1 MTAVEYVGKSI
12 RRADVV
18 KKVTGALEYTIDSN
32 MAGMLHGKLLRST
45 CARARIIRI
54 DTSGARQ
61 MPGVVAVVTATEL
74 PQPVPLFGPVIADQ
88 PLLASGET
96 RYHGEP
102 VVIVLANDED
112 TAAEAVRQIR
122 VEYEELPAVC
132 TVADALKPGAPLL
145 HPGGKRQ
152 DGRICDSNVGGE
164 FEFKWGDVD
173 KAKQECARMIDEVYS
188 FPMVH
193 HHALEPLS
201 CIAYPAGNGVAIK
214 SPIQSPFI
222 LQRVVAACLG
232 LDLSAVRVI
241 ASDIG
246 GGFGGRGYPKLEPLA
261 AYLAMRTGRPVK
273 ISTSLDDGFFTV
285 RRLAANVRMQSGFD
299 CEGRIVF
306 QDVNAD
312 FLMGAYADA
321 STRIAQ
327 KAGFLGCGLY
337 RTPNARIVAR
347 AIYSNTVVST
357 ACRGFGMPQL
367 VWAIESQMN
376 AAGRLLKI
384 DPLEI
389 RLRNLPARGE
399 VFVPGDTPADGDWRE
414 GLKQAASMVGWG
426 NPKPSNVGRGIA
438 IGVKNPIQAS
448 VSNAVAKLHSDGS
461 VTVAVGTTEMGQG
474 ARTTFAQIA
483 AEILK
488 VPAEQIKVLMGDTAV
503 APFDLA
509 TAGSRSTVTMGN
521 AVVAACE
528 DLLTQLGAIARELG
542 VIDGE
547 EAVEFANAT
556 IRGRQGPI
564 SYGELLKQYLG
575 PFQGEIVGRGMFRG
589 KKDPRH
595 PLGGLSDFWEVIFTS
610 AEVEV
615 NRSTGKVAVKKLV
628 SVSEVGLA
636 INPLQA
642 EAQEEGSLIM
652 GLGHTLMEEMVYDES
667 GKLLNAGPLDYRI
680 PTTMDIP
687 VIETHLMEN
696 RDGPGPFGAKG
707 IGEGPVIAVA
717 PAIADAVYDA
727 VGVVIKDLPLTPE
740 RVWRALNASGRDAK
754 VEEARGPCID
764 REQI

>member
-1 MTAVEYVGKSI
+1 MSEVEYVGKSI
-12 RRADVV
+12 RRADAV
-18 KKVTGALEYTIDSN
+18 KKVTGAMEYTIDSD
-32 MAGMLHGKLLRST
+32 MAGMLHGKLLRSPF
-45 CARARIIRI
+45 AHARIVGI
-54 DTSGARQ
+54 DSSGARQ
-61 MPGVVAVVTATEL
+61 MPGVVAVFTAAEL
-74 PQPVPLFGPVIADQ
+74 PQPVPRFGPVVADQ

-96 RYHGEP
+96 KYHGEP
-102 VVIVLANDED
+102 VAVVLANDED
-112 TAAEAVRQIR
+112 TATAALRQIR

-132 TVADALKPGAPLL
+132 TVAEALSPGAPLL
-145 HPGGKRQ
+145 HPGGKRH
-152 DGRICDSNVGGE
+152 DGRTCDSNVCGE

-173 KAKQECARMIDEVYS
+173 RAKGECAHILEDVYS

-201 CIAYPAGNGVAIK
+201 CIVFPMDKGITIK
-214 SPIQSPFI
+214 SPIQNPFI
-222 LQRVVAACLG
+222 LRRIVADCFG

-261 AYLAMRTGRPVK
+261 AWLAMHTGRPVK
-273 ISTSLDDGFFTV
+273 ISISLDDNFFTV
-285 RRLAANVRMQSGFD
+285 RRLATTVSIQTGFD
-299 CEGRIVF
+299 AAGRIVF
-306 QDVNAD
+306 QDVKAD

-337 RTPNARIVAR
+337 RTPNAHIVSR

-376 AAGRLLKI
+376 AASRLLKI

-389 RLRNLPARGE
+389 RLRNVPARGE
-399 VFVPGDTPADGDWRE
+399 VFVPGDIPADGDWCA
-414 GLKQAASMVGWG
+414 GLKRAAALVGWG
-426 NPKPSNVGRGIA
+426 DPKESNVGRGIA

-483 AEILK
+483 AEVLK
-488 VPAEQIKVLMGDTAV
+488 IPVEQIKVVMGDTAV

-509 TAGSRSTVTMGN
+509 TAGSRSTVTMGS
-521 AVVAACE
+521 AVMFACE
-528 DLLTQLGAIARELG
+528 DLLTQLRAIARELG
-542 VIDGE
+542 VIDDKKS
-547 EAVEFANAT
+547 AEFANAA
-556 IRGRQGPI
+556 IQGREAPV

-575 PFQGEIVGRGMFRG
+575 PFQGEIVGRGTFRG
-589 KKDPRH
+589 KKDARH
-595 PLGGLSDFWEVIFTS
+595 PLGGLSDFWEVVFTA

-615 NRSTGKVAVKKLV
+615 DRATGKVDVRKLV
-628 SVSEVGLA
+628 NVSELGLA

-642 EAQEEGSLIM
+642 KAQEEGGLLM
-652 GLGHTLMEEMVYDES
+652 GLGHTLMEELVYDER

-680 PTTMDIP
+680 PTAMDIP
-687 VIETHLMEN
+687 VIKTDFMEN

-707 IGEGPVIAVA
+707 IGEGPVLAVA

-727 VGVVIKDLPLTPE
+727 VGITMKDLPLTPE
-740 RVWRALNASGRDAK
+740 RVWNALNASTRDAK
-754 VEEARGPCID
+754 AEDAKACS
-764 REQI
+764 

>member
-1 MTAVEYVGKSI
+1 MTEVEYVGKSI
-12 RRADVV
+12 RRADAV

-32 MAGMLHGKLLRST
+32 MAGMLHGKLLRSPFG
-45 CARARIIRI
+45 RARIVSI
-54 DTSGARQ
+54 DITGAQQ
-61 MPGVVAVVTATEL
+61 MPGVVAVLTATEL
-74 PQPVPLFGPVIADQ
+74 PQPVPRFGPVIADQ
-88 PLLASGET
+88 PLLATGET
-96 RYHGEP
+96 KYHGEP
-102 VVIVLANDED
+102 VAIVLANDED
-112 TAAEAVRQIR
+112 TAAAAIRQIC

-132 TVADALKPGAPLL
+132 TVADALRPDAPLL
-145 HPGGKRQ
+145 HPGGNRH
-152 DGRICDSNVGGE
+152 DGRICDSNVCGE

-173 KAKQECARMIDEVYS
+173 KAKRECARIIDEVYS
-188 FPMVH
+188 FPMIH

-201 CIAYPAGNGVAIK
+201 CIAYPMDGGVTIK

-222 LQRVVAACLG
+222 LQRVVASCLG
-232 LDLSAVRVI
+232 LELSAVRVI

-261 AYLAMRTGRPVK
+261 AYSAMRTGRPVK

-285 RRLAANVRMQSGFD
+285 RRLAATVRMQTGFD
-299 CEGRIVF
+299 LEGRLVF
-306 QDVNAD
+306 QDVKAD

-321 STRIAQ
+321 CTRIVQ

-337 RTPNARIVAR
+337 RTPNARIVSR

-376 AAGRLLKI
+376 AASRLLKI

-414 GLKQAASMVGWG
+414 GLKKAAAMVGWG
-426 NPKPSNVGRGIA
+426 DPKKSNVGRGIA
-438 IGVKNPIQAS
+438 IGVKTPIPAS
-448 VSNAVAKLHSDGS
+448 VSNAVAKLCADGS

-474 ARTTFAQIA
+474 ARTVFAQIA
-483 AEILK
+483 AEILRIP
-488 VPAEQIKVLMGDTAV
+488 VEQIKVIMGDTTV

-509 TAGSRSTVTMGN
+509 TAGSRSTVTMGT
-521 AVVAACE
+521 AVMAACE
-528 DLLTQLGAIARELG
+528 DLLIQLGAIARELG
-542 VIDGE
+542 VIDRE
-547 EAVEFANAT
+547 EAAEFANAT
-556 IRGRQGPI
+556 IRGHQGPI

-575 PFQGEIVGRGMFRG
+575 TLQGEIVGRGMFQG
-589 KKDPRH
+589 EKDSSH
-595 PLGGLSDFWEVIFTS
+595 PLGGLSDFWEVVFTS

-615 NRSTGKVAVKKLV
+615 DRATGKVAVRKLV
-628 SVSEVGLA
+628 NVSEVGLA

-642 EAQEEGSLIM
+642 RAQEEGGLIM
-652 GLGHTLMEEMVYDES
+652 GLGHTLMEELVYDES

-680 PTTMDIP
+680 PTAMDIP
-687 VIETHLMEN
+687 TIETHLMEN

-740 RVWRALNASGRDAK
+740 RVWSALNASGRGGK
-754 VEEARGPCID
+754 NGN
-764 REQI
+764 

>member
-1 MTAVEYVGKSI
+1 MTEVEYVGKSI
-12 RRADVV
+12 QRADVV

-32 MAGMLHGKLLRST
+32 MAGMLHGKLLRSA

-54 DTSGARQ
+54 DTSGTRQ

-96 RYHGEP
+96 KYHGEP
-102 VVIVLANDED
+102 VAIVLANDED

-399 VFVPGDTPADGDWRE
+399 VFVPGDIPADGDWRE

-483 AEILK
+483 AEILRIR
-488 VPAEQIKVLMGDTAV
+488 PEQIKVLMGDTAV

-595 PLGGLSDFWEVIFTS
+595 PLGGLSDFWEVVFTS

-615 NRSTGKVAVKKLV
+615 DRATGKVAVRKLV
-628 SVSEVGLA
+628 NVSEVGLA

-717 PAIADAVYDA
+717 PAIAD
-727 VGVVIKDLPLTPE
+727 
-740 RVWRALNASGRDAK
+740 R
-754 VEEARGPCID
+754 
-764 REQI
+764 

>member
-1 MTAVEYVGKSI
+1 MTEVEYVGKSI
-12 RRADVV
+12 QRADVV

-32 MAGMLHGKLLRST
+32 MAGMLHGKLLRSA

-54 DTSGARQ
+54 DTSGTRQ

-96 RYHGEP
+96 KYHGEP
-102 VVIVLANDED
+102 VAIVLANDED

-132 TVADALKPGAPLL
+132 TVADALKPDAPLL

-173 KAKQECARMIDEVYS
+173 KAKRECARMIDNVYS

-201 CIAYPAGNGVAIK
+201 CIAYPMDRGVTIR
-214 SPIQSPFI
+214 SPIQNPFV
-222 LQRVVAACLG
+222 LQRVIAACLG

-261 AYLAMRTGRPVK
+261 AYLAMQTGRPVK

-399 VFVPGDTPADGDWRE
+399 VFVPGDIPADGDWRE

-474 ARTTFAQIA
+474 ARTTFTQIA
-483 AEILK
+483 AEILRIR
-488 VPAEQIKVLMGDTAV
+488 PEQIKVLMGDTGV

-509 TAGSRSTVTMGN
+509 TAGSRSTVTMGS
-521 AVVAACE
+521 AVVSACK

-547 EAVEFANAT
+547 EAAEFANAT

-595 PLGGLSDFWEVIFTS
+595 PLGGLSDFWEVVFTS

-615 NRSTGKVAVKKLV
+615 DRATGKVAVRKLV
-628 SVSEVGLA
+628 NVSEVGLA

-642 EAQEEGSLIM
+642 KAQEEGGLIM
-652 GLGHTLMEEMVYDES
+652 GLGHTLMEELVYDES
-667 GKLLNAGPLDYRI
+667 GKLLNPGPLDYRI
-680 PTTMDIP
+680 PTAMDIP
-687 VIETHLMEN
+687 IIETHLMEN

-740 RVWRALNASGRDAK
+740 RVWGALNASGRDAK
-754 VEEARGPCID
+754 AEEVRGTCID
-764 REQI
+764 KG

>member
-1 MTAVEYVGKSI
+1 MTEVEYVGKSI

>member
-1 MTAVEYVGKSI
+1 MTEVEYVGKSI
-12 RRADVV
+12 RRADAV

-32 MAGMLHGKLLRST
+32 MAGMLHGKLLRSAF
-45 CARARIIRI
+45 ARARIISI
-54 DTSGARQ
+54 DMAGAQQ
-61 MPGVVAVVTATEL
+61 MPGVVAVLTASEL
-74 PQPVPLFGPVIADQ
+74 PQPVPRFGPVIADQ

-96 RYHGEP
+96 KYHGEP
-102 VVIVLANDED
+102 VAIVLANDED
-112 TAAEAVRQIR
+112 TAAAAIRQIR

-132 TVADALKPGAPLL
+132 TVADALRPDAPLL
-145 HPGGKRQ
+145 HPGGKRH
-152 DGRICDSNVGGE
+152 DGRICDSNVCGE

-173 KAKQECARMIDEVYS
+173 KAKRECARIIDEVYS
-188 FPMVH
+188 FPMIH

-201 CIAYPAGNGVAIK
+201 CIAYPVDSGVTIK

-222 LQRVVAACLG
+222 LQRVVASCLG
-232 LDLSAVRVI
+232 LELSAVRVI
-241 ASDIG
+241 PSDIG

-261 AYLAMRTGRPVK
+261 AYSAMRTGRPVK

-285 RRLAANVRMQSGFD
+285 RRLAATVRMQTGFD
-299 CEGRIVF
+299 LEGRIVF
-306 QDVNAD
+306 QDVKAD

-321 STRIAQ
+321 CTRIVQ

-337 RTPNARIVAR
+337 RTPNARIVSR

-376 AAGRLLKI
+376 AASRLLKI

-414 GLKQAASMVGWG
+414 GLKKAAAMVGWG
-426 NPKPSNVGRGIA
+426 DPKKSNVGRGIA
-438 IGVKNPIQAS
+438 IGVKTPIPAS
-448 VSNAVAKLHSDGS
+448 VSNAVAKLCADGS

-474 ARTTFAQIA
+474 ARTVFAQIA
-483 AEILK
+483 AEILRIP
-488 VPAEQIKVLMGDTAV
+488 VEQIKVIMGDTTV

-509 TAGSRSTVTMGN
+509 TAGSRSTVTMGS
-521 AVVAACE
+521 AVMAACE
-528 DLLTQLGAIARELG
+528 DLLIQLGAIARELG
-542 VIDGE
+542 VIDRE
-547 EAVEFANAT
+547 EDAEFANAT
-556 IRGRQGPI
+556 IRGHQGPI

-575 PFQGEIVGRGMFRG
+575 TLQGEIVGRGMFQG
-589 KKDPRH
+589 EKDSSH
-595 PLGGLSDFWEVIFTS
+595 PLGGLSDFWEVVFTS

-615 NRSTGKVAVKKLV
+615 DRATGKVAVRKLV
-628 SVSEVGLA
+628 NVSEVGLA

-642 EAQEEGSLIM
+642 RAQEEGGLIM
-652 GLGHTLMEEMVYDES
+652 GLGHTLMEELVYDES

-680 PTTMDIP
+680 PTAMDIP
-687 VIETHLMEN
+687 IIETHLMEN

-740 RVWRALNASGRDAK
+740 RVWSALNASGRGGK
-754 VEEARGPCID
+754 NGN
-764 REQI
+764 

>member
-1 MTAVEYVGKSI
+1 MTEVEYVGKSI
-12 RRADVV
+12 QRADVV

-32 MAGMLHGKLLRST
+32 MAGMLHGKLLRSA

-102 VVIVLANDED
+102 VAIVLANDED

-132 TVADALKPGAPLL
+132 TVADALKPDAHLL

-201 CIAYPAGNGVAIK
+201 CIAYPMDRGVTIR
-214 SPIQSPFI
+214 SPIQNPFV
-222 LQRVVAACLG
+222 LQRVIAACLG

-261 AYLAMRTGRPVK
+261 AYLAMQTGRPVK

-399 VFVPGDTPADGDWRE
+399 VFVPGDIPADGDWRE

-474 ARTTFAQIA
+474 ARTTFTQIA
-483 AEILK
+483 AEILRIR
-488 VPAEQIKVLMGDTAV
+488 PEQIKVLMGDTAV

-547 EAVEFANAT
+547 EAAEFANAT

-595 PLGGLSDFWEVIFTS
+595 PLGGLSDFWEVVFTS

-615 NRSTGKVAVKKLV
+615 DRATGKVAVRKLV
-628 SVSEVGLA
+628 NVSEVGLA

-642 EAQEEGSLIM
+642 KAQEEGGLIM
-652 GLGHTLMEEMVYDES
+652 GLGHTLMEELVYDES
-667 GKLLNAGPLDYRI
+667 GKLLNPGPLDYRI
-680 PTTMDIP
+680 PTAMDIP
-687 VIETHLMEN
+687 IIETHLMEN

-740 RVWRALNASGRDAK
+740 RVWGALNASGRDAK
-754 VEEARGPCID
+754 AEEVRGTCID
-764 REQI
+764 RG

>member
-1 MTAVEYVGKSI
+1 
-12 RRADVV
+12 
-18 KKVTGALEYTIDSN
+18 
-32 MAGMLHGKLLRST
+32 
-45 CARARIIRI
+45 
-54 DTSGARQ
+54 
-61 MPGVVAVVTATEL
+61 VTATEL

-96 RYHGEP
+96 KYHGEP
-102 VVIVLANDED
+102 VAIVLANDED

>member
-1 MTAVEYVGKSI
+1 MTEVEYVGKSI
-12 RRADVV
+12 QRADVV

-32 MAGMLHGKLLRST
+32 IAGMLHGKLLRST

-54 DTSGARQ
+54 DASGARQ

-96 RYHGEP
+96 KYHGEP
-102 VVIVLANDED
+102 VAIVLANDED

-132 TVADALKPGAPLL
+132 TVADALKPDAPLV

-152 DGRICDSNVGGE
+152 DGRVCDSNVCGE

-173 KAKQECARMIDEVYS
+173 KAKHECALIIDEVYS
-188 FPMVH
+188 FPMIH

-201 CIAYPAGNGVAIK
+201 CIAYPMDNGVTIK

-222 LQRVVAACLG
+222 LQRVVAASLG

-285 RRLAANVRMQSGFD
+285 RRLAATVRMQSGFD
-299 CEGRIVF
+299 GEGRIVF

-376 AAGRLLKI
+376 AAGRVLKI

-389 RLRNLPARGE
+389 RLRNLPAKGE

-414 GLKQAASMVGWG
+414 GLKKAAAMVGWG
-426 NPKPSNVGRGIA
+426 GPKKSNVGRGIA
-438 IGVKNPIQAS
+438 IGVKTPIPAS
-448 VSNAVAKLHSDGS
+448 VSNAVAKLGADGS

-474 ARTTFAQIA
+474 ARTVFAQIA
-483 AEILK
+483 AEVLK
-488 VPAEQIKVLMGDTAV
+488 VPVEQIKVIMGDTAI

-509 TAGSRSTVTMGN
+509 TAASRSTVTMGN
-521 AVVAACE
+521 AVMAACE
-528 DLLTQLGAIARELG
+528 DLLTQLRAIARELG
-542 VIDGE
+542 VIDRE
-547 EAVEFANAT
+547 EDAEFADAT
-556 IRGRQGPI
+556 IRGRQGSI
-564 SYGELLKQYLG
+564 SYGELSKRHTG
-575 PFQGEIVGRGMFRG
+575 TFQGEIVGRGMFQG
-589 KKDPRH
+589 KKDSRH

-615 NRSTGKVAVKKLV
+615 NRATGKVAVKKLV
-628 SVSEVGLA
+628 SVSELGFA

-652 GLGHTLMEEMVYDES
+652 GLGHTLMEELVYDES
-667 GKLLNAGPLDYRI
+667 GKLLNPGPLDYRI
-680 PTTMDIP
+680 PTAMDIP
-687 VIETHLMEN
+687 IIETYLM
-696 RDGPGPFGAKG
+696 
-707 IGEGPVIAVA
+707 
-717 PAIADAVYDA
+717 
-727 VGVVIKDLPLTPE
+727 
-740 RVWRALNASGRDAK
+740 
-754 VEEARGPCID
+754 
-764 REQI
+764 

>member
-1 MTAVEYVGKSI
+1 M

-18 KKVTGALEYTIDSN
+18 KKVTGALEYTIDSH
-32 MAGMLHGKLLRST
+32 MAGMLHGKLLRSPL
-45 CARARIIRI
+45 ARARIIGI
-54 DTSGARQ
+54 DLAGAQ
-61 MPGVVAVVTATEL
+61 KMPGVAAVLSATEL
-74 PQPVPLFGPVIADQ
+74 PQPVPRFGPVIADQ
-88 PLLASGET
+88 PLLASEET
-96 RYHGEP
+96 KYHGEP
-102 VVIVLANDED
+102 VAIVLANDED
-112 TAAEAVRQIR
+112 TAAAAVPQIH

-132 TVADALKPGAPLL
+132 TVADALKPGAPLV
-145 HPGGKRQ
+145 HPGGKRH
-152 DGRICDSNVGGE
+152 DGKICDSNVCGE
-164 FEFKWGDVD
+164 FEFQWGDID
-173 KAKQECARMIDEVYS
+173 KAKHECAAIIDEVYS
-188 FPMVH
+188 FPMIH

-201 CIAYPAGNGVAIK
+201 CIAYPMDKGVAIK

-232 LDLSAVRVI
+232 LELSAVRVM

-246 GGFGGRGYPKLEPLA
+246 GGFGSRGYAKLEPLA

-285 RRLAANVRMQSGFD
+285 RRLAATVRMQTGFD
-299 CEGRIVF
+299 GEGRIVF
-306 QDVNAD
+306 QDVQDD
-312 FLMGAYADA
+312 FLMGAYADT

-347 AIYSNTVVST
+347 AIYSHTVVST

-376 AAGRLLKI
+376 AASRLLKI

-414 GLKQAASMVGWG
+414 GLKRAAAMVGWG
-426 NPKPSNVGRGIA
+426 TPKKSNVGRGVA
-438 IGVKNPIQAS
+438 VGVKTPIPAS
-448 VSNAVAKLHSDGS
+448 VSNAVAKLHADGGA
-461 VTVAVGTTEMGQG
+461 TVAVGTTEMGQG
-474 ARTTFAQIA
+474 ARTVFAQIA
-483 AEILK
+483 AEILRI
-488 VPAEQIKVLMGDTAV
+488 PFAQIQVIMGDTAI
-503 APFDLA
+503 APFDFA
-509 TAGSRSTVTMGN
+509 TAASRSTVTMGR
-521 AVVAACE
+521 AVMAACE
-528 DLLTQLGAIARELG
+528 ELLSQLRAMARELG
-542 VIDGE
+542 VIDR
-547 EAVEFANAT
+547 EADAEFVNAT
-556 IRGRQGPI
+556 IKGRQGPI
-564 SYGELLKQYLG
+564 AYGELLKQYLG
-575 PFQGEIVGRGMFRG
+575 TSHGEITGRGMFQG
-589 KKDPRH
+589 EKDSRH

-615 NRSTGKVAVKKLV
+615 DRATGKVAVKKLV

-652 GLGHTLMEEMVYDES
+652 GLGHTLMEELVYDES

-680 PTTMDIP
+680 PTAMDIP
-687 VIETHLMEN
+687 IIETHLVEN
-696 RDGPGPFGAKG
+696 RDGPGPYGAKG

-740 RVWRALNASGRDAK
+740 RVWSALNAAGRGAK
-754 VEEARGPCID
+754 NAN
-764 REQI
+764 

>member
-1 MTAVEYVGKSI
+1 
-12 RRADVV
+12 
-18 KKVTGALEYTIDSN
+18 
-32 MAGMLHGKLLRST
+32 
-45 CARARIIRI
+45 
-54 DTSGARQ
+54 
-61 MPGVVAVVTATEL
+61 
-74 PQPVPLFGPVIADQ
+74 
-88 PLLASGET
+88 
-96 RYHGEP
+96 
-102 VVIVLANDED
+102 
-112 TAAEAVRQIR
+112 
-122 VEYEELPAVC
+122 
-132 TVADALKPGAPLL
+132 
-145 HPGGKRQ
+145 
-152 DGRICDSNVGGE
+152 
-164 FEFKWGDVD
+164 
-173 KAKQECARMIDEVYS
+173 
-188 FPMVH
+188 
-193 HHALEPLS
+193 
-201 CIAYPAGNGVAIK
+201 
-214 SPIQSPFI
+214 
-222 LQRVVAACLG
+222 
-232 LDLSAVRVI
+232 
-241 ASDIG
+241 
-246 GGFGGRGYPKLEPLA
+246 
-261 AYLAMRTGRPVK
+261 MRTGRPVK